1 MRKAINCLKICA
13 FILLTLLIG
22 FNIQKVVSPKFTSS
36 QGMQSG
42 FKNEKSNSVDVL
54 FLGTSNMFHTINP
67 LVLYEDTGITSFFI
81 FLFCYIS
88 LFAVSCIWLSY
99 VLLRLIRFCFFLPA
113 APHLSKS
120 SIKGYVFL
128 NSMIASFRLTVSR

>member
-67 LVLYEDTGITSFFI
+67 LVLYEDTGITSFDFGSSSQSLNMTYMYLKEALKTQNPKVVCWHVGVILIANYMNQDSDGDLRI
-81 FLFCYIS
+81 FQ
-88 LFAVSCIWLSY
+88 
-99 VLLRLIRFCFFLPA
+99 
-113 APHLSKS
+113 
-120 SIKGYVFL
+120 
-128 NSMIASFRLTVSR
+128 MD